1 MHALL
6 LYFLL
11 LLSFSS
17 TNHSFRRNVACPR
30 SSTRSRAVLWEDG
43 GADAATLFS
52 SELRW
57 FRRSKGDTVTDT
69 STKIPSGRSDDDAT
83 AAGAAPKTFAEVRTL
98 PLFPF
103 DDGCAFPT
111 GDCPLHL
118 FMMPFW
124 MMLNDVQQ
132 TDRMF
137 GIVMSNGRGGLCE
150 VGTAVENVHRELL
163 PDGRQIL
170 DNVCRQ
176 RFRIVRMLQEEPYM
190 VAEVEYG
197 LVDDDVAEIEAGG
210 TGELPDALVAL
221 EKEVFQCLS
230 DVVNLTNLIGE
241 HTSSNGGP
249 TVRLSDA
256 VVNLQPAKHLFRL
269 TVASDFSFACADMIG
284 ASAHLRQLL
293 LETNNLELR
302 LRRIRSALKTARDFL
317 MKEAEKIEQ
326 PFN

>member
-1 MHALL
+1 MYAV
-6 LYFLL
+6 LL
-11 LLSFSS
+11 LLVIL
-17 TNHSFRRNVACPR
+17 TATHSLRRLAPTR
-30 SSTRSRAVLWEDG
+30 SSMLPLKRAAVLWEDG
-43 GADAATLFS
+43 SADAETLFS

-57 FRRSKGDTVTDT
+57 FRRSKDDTVTDSSSS
-69 STKIPSGRSDDDAT
+69 STKIPPGRPV
-83 AAGAAPKTFAEVRTL
+83 AAASTSKTYAEIRTL

-118 FMMPFW
+118 FMMPFR
-124 MMLNDVQQ
+124 MMLNDVHQ

-137 GIVMSNGRGGLCE
+137 GIVMSNGKGGLCE

-176 RFRIVRMLQEEPYM
+176 RFRIVRILQEEPYM

-197 LVDDDVAEIEAGG
+197 LLDDDVTDVEAAGG
-210 TGELPDALVAL
+210 GELPDALAAL

-241 HTSSNGGP
+241 HTTSAAT

-256 VVNLQPAKHLFRL
+256 VENLQPAKHLFRL

-293 LETNNLELR
+293 LESNTLELR
-302 LRRIRSALKTARDFL
+302 LRRIRSALRAARDFL
-317 MKEAEKIEQ
+317 MKEAENLEQ